1 MQTLSIEEQGLY
13 FLAKVSVRKTPT
25 NPRNR
30 MIFGNRSIL
39 LFQNNFW
46 YYAKLFYCLV
56 IYTQSYCQNTLL
68 VYQFCSLSCKIAN
81 RFMMLEKIVKWWKS
95 KSEHCDLMI
104 FFSSVGC
111 FLFCFFY
118 LCKQLTVTY
127 GARVHGSVFQ
137 IEFRVLAREFESI
150 ETSPGFTQFLGENWV
165 FHRTQFISALFLVKL
180 QHSYLEF
187 HHLTIFST
195 SWILLKQ
202 TN

>member
-95 KSEHCDLMI
+95 TIECCDFTIYFFVSWI
-104 FFSSVGC
+104 FFKSLLMKTINCHLWHQSAWKC
-111 FLFCFFY
+111 I
-118 LCKQLTVTY
+118 
-127 GARVHGSVFQ
+127 SDW
-137 IEFRVLAREFESI
+137 IESF
-150 ETSPGFTQFLGENWV
+150 G
-165 FHRTQFISALFLVKL
+165 
-180 QHSYLEF
+180 
-187 HHLTIFST
+187 
-195 SWILLKQ
+195 
-202 TN
+202 